1 VPVSHKHLKTALFAP
16 AATAPAGLLGLDLK
30 TRVAPPDDHVVE
42 SNTDRLKRVLHHPGA
57 LGLAEAALLIAQDEY
72 PALDVDAYLKRLD
85 ELAARVRAELPAG
98 SGVEETIVTLNHF
111 LFVEQG
117 FAGNTDDYYDP
128 RNSFLNEVLDRKLG
142 IPITL
147 SILYLEIGQRLGL
160 PFEGVSFPGHFL
172 VKYPT
177 EGGDLVLD
185 PFSGGTPLSED
196 DLQMLLDKTFGEAT
210 EVPPLNQLLNA
221 AGKREILVRMLRNLK
236 GVYQH
241 HGRTAKV
248 LNAVNRIL
256 LIAPDQPVETLERA
270 RLYDQM
276 ECVQAALADYERYLA
291 IAPAAAPEI
300 GRRAAELR
308 LRVAR
313 LN

>member
-1 VPVSHKHLKTALFAP
+1 
-16 AATAPAGLLGLDLK
+16 
-30 TRVAPPDDHVVE
+30 VVE
-42 SNTDRLKRVLHHPGA
+42 SNTERLKRLLHAPEGPN
-57 LGLAEAALLIAQDEY
+57 LAEAALLIAQDEY

-85 ELAARVRAELPAG
+85 ELAARVRAELPA
-98 SGVEETIVTLNHF
+98 SPSLEEMIVTLNHF

-147 SILYLEIGQRLGL
+147 SILYLEVGRRLGL

-177 EGGDLVLD
+177 EDGDLVLD
-185 PFSGGTPLSED
+185 PFSGGTPLDEG
-196 DLQMLLDKTFGEAT
+196 DLQTLLDKTFGEAA

-236 GVYQH
+236 SVYQH
-241 HGRTAKV
+241 HGQTAKV
-248 LNAVNRIL
+248 LNALNRIL

-270 RLYDQM
+270 RLYDQL

-291 IAPAAAPEI
+291 LVPAAAPEH

-308 LRVAR
+308 QRVAR